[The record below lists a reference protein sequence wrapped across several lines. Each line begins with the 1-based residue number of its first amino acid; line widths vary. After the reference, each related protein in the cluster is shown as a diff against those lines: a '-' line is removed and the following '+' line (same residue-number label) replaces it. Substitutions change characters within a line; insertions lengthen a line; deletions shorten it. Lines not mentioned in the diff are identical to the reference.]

1 MVEKKEKKQEVAK
14 KNQKNICV
22 KIFRCCIV
30 LFPFNDKEKG
40 KAKVKNCNRCFDSD
54 SEVTKP
60 KNLRLT
66 TNVKI

>member
-40 KAKVKNCNRCFDSD
+40 KAKRKVCKTMFDSRN
-54 SEVTKP
+54 EVTKSQ
-60 KNLRLT
+60 
-66 TNVKI
+66 KI